1 MNSLAEFN
9 LQGFIFLNHFL
20 GHSDIVDNGI
30 YFFAQYYVL
39 FLVAACLWYIYYDYR
54 HDSVRQFKINL
65 AALMAVLVAIFSWLE
80 LVRYLF
86 PYPRPFIALDV
97 AHLFVV
103 NSPSFPS
110 GHTIF
115 IFGMATGLYFY
126 GQGKRDKNNKTAHRP
141 KNIDAHKLAF
151 FFALSGIVVGL
162 ARVASGVHYP
172 FDIVGGAIF
181 GVIIGIV
188 VELVVRTCL
197 RRL

>member
-1 MNSLAEFN
+1 MNSLTEFN
-9 LQGFIFLNHFL
+9 LQTFRYLNSFIGQNDTID
-20 GHSDIVDNGI
+20 DIVN
-30 YFFAQYYVL
+30 FFAQYYVL

-54 HDSVRQFKINL
+54 HDSARQFKINL
-65 AALMAVLVAIFSWLE
+65 AALMAVLVAVFSWLE
-80 LVRYLF
+80 LIRYIF
-86 PYPRPFIALDV
+86 PNPRPFIALDA

-103 NSPSFPS
+103 NSSSFPS

-126 GQGKRDKNNKTAHRP
+126 GQGKKGKSNGTMRRA

-172 FDIVGGAIF
+172 FDIIGGAIF
-181 GVIIGIV
+181 GVIIGTV